1 MITQKFNIE
10 DASIVAQESEKRKS
24 FDEVKRAFELAY
36 ATGGDYGDACMKLAQ
51 AVALSVLAKCV
62 DPQRKTAP
70 DRAEVSNTGY
80 SPALLE
86 LRRGLMRDVHALANV
101 AYCAEHA
108 EHIER
113 NEDGDIVNITD
124 DPAARDA
131 LAKLMSECLSDGI
144 DLVQEAATALI
155 EQAAEHAD
163 AGEGWLDAPYTVRR
177 LSRRVLIRA
186 DESAAYVDET
196 TFAMREVYRAV
207 RRAVASSRA
216 VKVDPRNGYT
226 YIADMQED
234 GLDTVYLRMGKY
246 ADLGGEDCNGL
257 YTAGRDAYD
266 RYNDVLAALNL
277 TKRQAEIVALR
288 MRGCGYQAIAT
299 HLGIREDN
307 VRLTLRRLRAK
318 CEEVGFTPMM
328 WAEMDRD

>member
-1 MITQKFNIE
+1 MKKLNTE
-10 DASIVAQESEKRKS
+10 AMSIVAQTASERKT
-24 FDEVKRAFELAY
+24 FDETKRSFEAAY
-36 ATGGDYGDACMKLAQ
+36 ATGDYGDECMKLAQ
-51 AVALSVLAKCV
+51 AVALSVLAKCI
-62 DPQRKTAP
+62 DPQRKSATE
-70 DRAEVSNTGY
+70 RAEVSQTGY
-80 SPALLE
+80 SPALLG
-86 LRRGLMRDVHALANV
+86 LRRGLMRDVRALANM
-101 AYCAEHA
+101 AYCAEHS

-113 NEDGDIVNITD
+113 NDDGDMVVVID

-144 DLVQEAATALI
+144 DLVQEAALALI

-163 AGEGWLDAPYTVRR
+163 AGEGWLDAPYTARR
-177 LSRRVLIRA
+177 LSRRVLIKA
-186 DESAAYVDET
+186 DDSAAHVDEVT
-196 TFAMREVYRAV
+196 YPIREVYRAV

-226 YIADMQED
+226 YIEDMQED

-257 YTAGRDAYD
+257 YTAGRDTYD
-266 RYNDVLAALNL
+266 RYNDVLGALNL
-277 TKRQAEIVALR
+277 TKRQGEIVALR
-288 MRGCGYQAIAT
+288 MRGYGYQAIASR
-299 HLGIREDN
+299 LGINEGS
-307 VRLTLRRLRAK
+307 VCLTLRRLRAK